1 MPRFLFASDSFKGTL
16 SSAQT
21 AELLA
26 AAARRHFPGCRT
38 QAIPMAD
45 GGEGTARALALAQGG
60 RMVHSAAHDALG
72 RPIVASY
79 ALLPHGRA
87 VIEMAAAAGLPLVA
101 PAERDVEAAS
111 TAGVGELVKDALDRG
126 ARDVTIAL
134 GGSATNDGG
143 MGCMRALGFRLLG
156 AGREELAGRGGD
168 LALVRAIDRSHADAR
183 LSRTSFTVM
192 CDVDNPLLGPDGAAR
207 TFAPQKGADASCVKR
222 LERGMENYARVL
234 ERTFGEGFDVPGAG
248 AAGGMGAGCLAFL
261 GARAEPGVE
270 RVLSLVGFDRLLQD
284 ADLVV
289 TGEGRLDAQT
299 AHGKVVAGVAA
310 ACARAGV
317 PCVAV
322 VGSVEPGAT
331 PPAGV
336 TAVFPTT
343 SGPMIL
349 DYALAHATELYAQT
363 AERLFSAL
371 AAGAR
376 LGAREPT
383 PSASPMA
390 VPAPDP
396 APARRAVPPR

>member
-60 RMVHSAAHDALG
+60 RMVHSAAHDVLG

-87 VIEMAAAAGLPLVA
+87 VIEMAEAAGLPLVA

-156 AGREELAGRGGD
+156 AG
-168 LALVRAIDRSHADAR
+168 
-183 LSRTSFTVM
+183 
-192 CDVDNPLLGPDGAAR
+192 
-207 TFAPQKGADASCVKR
+207 
-222 LERGMENYARVL
+222 
-234 ERTFGEGFDVPGAG
+234 
-248 AAGGMGAGCLAFL
+248 
-261 GARAEPGVE
+261 
-270 RVLSLVGFDRLLQD
+270 
-284 ADLVV
+284 
-289 TGEGRLDAQT
+289 
-299 AHGKVVAGVAA
+299 
-310 ACARAGV
+310 
-317 PCVAV
+317 
-322 VGSVEPGAT
+322 
-331 PPAGV
+331 
-336 TAVFPTT
+336 
-343 SGPMIL
+343 
-349 DYALAHATELYAQT
+349 
-363 AERLFSAL
+363 
-371 AAGAR
+371 
-376 LGAREPT
+376 
-383 PSASPMA
+383 
-390 VPAPDP
+390 
-396 APARRAVPPR
+396 

>member
-1 MPRFLFASDSFKGTL
+1 MPDFLFASDSLKGTL

-21 AELLA
+21 AELLG
-26 AAARRHFPGCRT
+26 AAARRHFPGCRPR
-38 QAIPMAD
+38 AVPMAD
-45 GGEGTARALALAQGG
+45 GGEGTAHALALAQGG
-60 RMVHSAAHDALG
+60 RMVRAAAHDALG
-72 RPIVASY
+72 RPVVASY

-101 PAERDVEAAS
+101 PAERDV
-111 TAGVGELVKDALDRG
+111 
-126 ARDVTIAL
+126 TIAL

-143 MGCMRALGFRLLG
+143 MGCMSALGFRLLG

-168 LALVRAIDRSHADAR
+168 LALVRAIDCSHADAR

-207 TFAPQKGADASCVKR
+207 TFAPQKGADASCVRR

-261 GARAEPGVE
+261 GAHAEPGVE

-299 AHGKVVAGVAA
+299 ARGKVVAGVAA

-336 TAVFPTT
+336 TATFPTT
-343 SGPMIL
+343 SGPMTL

-376 LGAREPT
+376 LGAREPM
-383 PSASPMA
+383 PSTSAMA

>member
-1 MPRFLFASDSFKGTL
+1 MPDFLFASDSLKGTL

-21 AELLA
+21 AELLG

-38 QAIPMAD
+38 RAVPMAD
-45 GGEGTARALALAQGG
+45 GGEGTAQALALAQGG
-60 RMVHSAAHDALG
+60 RMVRAAAHDALG
-72 RPIVASY
+72 RPVAATY

-101 PAERDVEAAS
+101 PAE
-111 TAGVGELVKDALDRG
+111 
-126 ARDVTIAL
+126 RDVTIAL

-168 LALVRAIDRSHADAR
+168 LALVRAIDCSHADAR

-207 TFAPQKGADASCVKR
+207 TFAPQKGADASCVRR

-261 GARAEPGVE
+261 GAHAEPGVE

-299 AHGKVVAGVAA
+299 ARGKVVAGVAA

-336 TAVFPTT
+336 TATFPTT
-343 SGPMIL
+343 SGPMTL

-363 AERLFSAL
+363 AEWLFSAL

-376 LGAREPT
+376 LGAREPM
-383 PSASPMA
+383 PSTSAMA

>member
-1 MPRFLFASDSFKGTL
+1 MPDFLFASDSLKGTL

-21 AELLA
+21 AELLG

-38 QAIPMAD
+38 RAVPMAD
-45 GGEGTARALALAQGG
+45 GGEGTAQALALAQGG
-60 RMVHSAAHDALG
+60 RMMRAAAPDALG
-72 RPIVASY
+72 RPVAATY
-79 ALLPHGRA
+79 ALLPPGRA

-101 PAERDVEAAS
+101 PAE
-111 TAGVGELVKDALDRG
+111 
-126 ARDVTIAL
+126 RDVTIAL

-168 LALVRAIDRSHADAR
+168 LALVRAIDCSHADAR

-207 TFAPQKGADASCVKR
+207 TFAPQKGADASCVRR

-261 GARAEPGVE
+261 GAHAEPGVE

-336 TAVFPTT
+336 TATFPTT
-343 SGPMIL
+343 SGPMTL

-376 LGAREPT
+376 LGAREPM
-383 PSASPMA
+383 PSTSAMA

>member
-21 AELLA
+21 AELLG

-38 QAIPMAD
+38 RAVPMAD
-45 GGEGTARALALAQGG
+45 GGEGTAQALALAQGG
-60 RMVHSAAHDALG
+60 RMVRAAAHDALG
-72 RPIVASY
+72 RPVAATY

-101 PAERDVEAAS
+101 PAERDV
-111 TAGVGELVKDALDRG
+111 
-126 ARDVTIAL
+126 TIAL

-143 MGCMRALGFRLLG
+143 MGCMRALGFCLLG

-168 LALVRAIDRSHADAR
+168 LALVRAIDCSHADAR

-207 TFAPQKGADASCVKR
+207 TFAPQKGADASCVRR

-261 GARAEPGVE
+261 GAHAEPGVE

-299 AHGKVVAGVAA
+299 ARGKVVAGVAA

-336 TAVFPTT
+336 TATFPTT
-343 SGPMIL
+343 SGPMTL

-376 LGAREPT
+376 LGAREPM
-383 PSASPMA
+383 PSTSAMA

>member
-45 GGEGTARALALAQGG
+45 GGEGTARAFALAQGG

-134 GGSATNDGG
+134 DGSATNDGG
-143 MGCMRALGFRLLG
+143 MGCMSALGFRLLG

-168 LALVRAIDRSHADAR
+168 LALVRAIDCSHADAR
-183 LSRTSFTVM
+183 LSLTSFTVM
-192 CDVDNPLLGPDGAAR
+192 CDVGNPLLGPDGAAR
-207 TFAPQKGADASCVKR
+207 TFAPQKGAAASCVER
-222 LERGMENYARVL
+222 LGHGMENYARVL

-261 GARAEPGVE
+261 GAHAEPGVE

-299 AHGKVVAGVAA
+299 ARGKIVAGVAA

-336 TAVFPTT
+336 TATFPTT
-343 SGPMIL
+343 SGPMTL

-383 PSASPMA
+383 PSASAMA

-396 APARRAVPPR
+396 ARRAVPPR

>member
-1 MPRFLFASDSFKGTL
+1 MPDFLFASDSLKGTL

-21 AELLA
+21 AELLG

-38 QAIPMAD
+38 RAVPMAD
-45 GGEGTARALALAQGG
+45 GGEGTAQALALAQGG
-60 RMVHSAAHDALG
+60 RMVRAAAHDALG
-72 RPIVASY
+72 RPVAATY

-101 PAERDVEAAS
+101 PAE
-111 TAGVGELVKDALDRG
+111 
-126 ARDVTIAL
+126 RDVTIAL

-168 LALVRAIDRSHADAR
+168 FALVRAIDCSHADAR

-207 TFAPQKGADASCVKR
+207 TFAPQKGADASCVRR

-261 GARAEPGVE
+261 GAHAEPGVE

-299 AHGKVVAGVAA
+299 ARGKVVAGVAA

-336 TAVFPTT
+336 TATFPTT
-343 SGPMIL
+343 SGPMTL

-376 LGAREPT
+376 LGAREPM
-383 PSASPMA
+383 PSTSAMA

>member
-1 MPRFLFASDSFKGTL
+1 MPDFLFASDSLKGTL

-21 AELLA
+21 AELLG

-38 QAIPMAD
+38 RAVPMAD
-45 GGEGTARALALAQGG
+45 GGEGTAQALALAQGG
-60 RMVHSAAHDALG
+60 RMMRAAAHDALG
-72 RPIVASY
+72 RPVAATY

-101 PAERDVEAAS
+101 PAE
-111 TAGVGELVKDALDRG
+111 
-126 ARDVTIAL
+126 RDVTIAL

-168 LALVRAIDRSHADAR
+168 LALVRAIDCSHADAR

-207 TFAPQKGADASCVKR
+207 TFAPQKGADASCVRR

-261 GARAEPGVE
+261 GAHAEPGVE

-299 AHGKVVAGVAA
+299 ARGKVVAGVAA

-336 TAVFPTT
+336 TATFPTT
-343 SGPMIL
+343 SGPMTL

-376 LGAREPT
+376 LGAREPM
-383 PSASPMA
+383 PSTSAMA

>member
-1 MPRFLFASDSFKGTL
+1 MPDFLFASDSLKGTL

-21 AELLA
+21 AELLG

-38 QAIPMAD
+38 RAVPMAD
-45 GGEGTARALALAQGG
+45 GGEGTAQALALAQGG
-60 RMVHSAAHDALG
+60 RMVRAAAHDALG
-72 RPIVASY
+72 RPVAATY

-101 PAERDVEAAS
+101 PAE
-111 TAGVGELVKDALDRG
+111 
-126 ARDVTIAL
+126 RDVTIAL

-168 LALVRAIDRSHADAR
+168 LALVRAIDCSHADAR

-207 TFAPQKGADASCVKR
+207 TFAPQKGADASCVRR

-261 GARAEPGVE
+261 GARAEPGIE

-299 AHGKVVAGVAA
+299 AHGKVVAGIAA

-331 PPAGV
+331 PPTGV

-343 SGPMIL
+343 SGPMTL

-376 LGAREPT
+376 LGAREST

-390 VPAPDP
+390 MPAPDP

>member
-1 MPRFLFASDSFKGTL
+1 
-16 SSAQT
+16 
-21 AELLA
+21 
-26 AAARRHFPGCRT
+26 
-38 QAIPMAD
+38 
-45 GGEGTARALALAQGG
+45 
-60 RMVHSAAHDALG
+60 
-72 RPIVASY
+72 
-79 ALLPHGRA
+79 
-87 VIEMAAAAGLPLVA
+87 
-101 PAERDVEAAS
+101 
-111 TAGVGELVKDALDRG
+111 
-126 ARDVTIAL
+126 
-134 GGSATNDGG
+134 
-143 MGCMRALGFRLLG
+143 MRALGFRLLG

-168 LALVRAIDRSHADAR
+168 LALVRAIDCSHADAR

-207 TFAPQKGADASCVKR
+207 TFAPQKGADASCVRR

-336 TAVFPTT
+336 TATFPTT
-343 SGPMIL
+343 SGPMTL

-376 LGAREPT
+376 LGAREPM
-383 PSASPMA
+383 PSTSAMA

>member
-1 MPRFLFASDSFKGTL
+1 MPDFLFASDSLKGTL

-21 AELLA
+21 AELLG

-38 QAIPMAD
+38 RAVPMAD
-45 GGEGTARALALAQGG
+45 GGEGTAQALALAQGG
-60 RMVHSAAHDALG
+60 RMVRAAAHDALG
-72 RPIVASY
+72 RPVAATY

-101 PAERDVEAAS
+101 PAERDV
-111 TAGVGELVKDALDRG
+111 
-126 ARDVTIAL
+126 TIAR

-168 LALVRAIDRSHADAR
+168 LALVRAIDCSHADAR

-207 TFAPQKGADASCVKR
+207 TFAPQKGADASCVRR

-261 GARAEPGVE
+261 GAHAEPGVE

-299 AHGKVVAGVAA
+299 ARGKVVAGVAA

-336 TAVFPTT
+336 TATFPTT
-343 SGPMIL
+343 SGPMTL

-376 LGAREPT
+376 LGAREPM
-383 PSASPMA
+383 PSTSAMA

>member
-1 MPRFLFASDSFKGTL
+1 MPDFLFASDSLKGTL

-21 AELLA
+21 AELLG

-38 QAIPMAD
+38 RAVPMAD
-45 GGEGTARALALAQGG
+45 GGEGTAQALALAQGG
-60 RMVHSAAHDALG
+60 RMVRAAAHDALG
-72 RPIVASY
+72 RPVAATY

-87 VIEMAAAAGLPLVA
+87 EIEMAAAAGLPLVA
-101 PAERDVEAAS
+101 PAE
-111 TAGVGELVKDALDRG
+111 
-126 ARDVTIAL
+126 RDVTIAL

-168 LALVRAIDRSHADAR
+168 LALVRAIDCSHADAR

-207 TFAPQKGADASCVKR
+207 TFAPQKGADASCVRR

-261 GARAEPGVE
+261 GAHAEPGVE

-299 AHGKVVAGVAA
+299 ARGKVVAGVAA

-336 TAVFPTT
+336 TATFPTT
-343 SGPMIL
+343 SGPMTL

-376 LGAREPT
+376 LGAREPM
-383 PSASPMA
+383 PSTSAMA

>member
-87 VIEMAAAAGLPLVA
+87 VIEMAEAAGLPLVA
-101 PAERDVEAAS
+101 PAE
-111 TAGVGELVKDALDRG
+111 
-126 ARDVTIAL
+126 RDVTIAL

-168 LALVRAIDRSHADAR
+168 LALVRAIDCSHADAR

-207 TFAPQKGADASCVKR
+207 TFAPQKGADTSCVER
-222 LERGMENYARVL
+222 LEHGMENYARVL

-299 AHGKVVAGVAA
+299 ARGKVVAGVAA

-336 TAVFPTT
+336 TATFPTA
-343 SGPMIL
+343 SGPMTL
-349 DYALAHATELYAQT
+349 DYALAHATELYAQA

-396 APARRAVPPR
+396 ARRAVPPR

>member
-1 MPRFLFASDSFKGTL
+1 MPDFLFASDSLKGTL

-21 AELLA
+21 AELLG

-38 QAIPMAD
+38 RAVPMAD
-45 GGEGTARALALAQGG
+45 GGEGTAQALALAQGG
-60 RMVHSAAHDALG
+60 RMMRAAAHDALG
-72 RPIVASY
+72 RPVAATY

-101 PAERDVEAAS
+101 PAE
-111 TAGVGELVKDALDRG
+111 
-126 ARDVTIAL
+126 RDVTIAL

-168 LALVRAIDRSHADAR
+168 LALVRAIDCSHADAR

-207 TFAPQKGADASCVKR
+207 TFAPQKGADASCVRR

-261 GARAEPGVE
+261 GAHAEPGVE

-289 TGEGRLDAQT
+289 TGEGRLDAHT
-299 AHGKVVAGVAA
+299 ARGKIVAGVAA

-336 TAVFPTT
+336 TATFPTT
-343 SGPMIL
+343 SGPMTL

-376 LGAREPT
+376 LGAREPM
-383 PSASPMA
+383 PSTSAMA

>member
-1 MPRFLFASDSFKGTL
+1 MPDFLFASDSLKGTL

-21 AELLA
+21 AELLG

-38 QAIPMAD
+38 RAVPMAD
-45 GGEGTARALALAQGG
+45 GGEGTAQALALAQGG
-60 RMVHSAAHDALG
+60 RMMRAAAHDALG
-72 RPIVASY
+72 RPVAATY

-101 PAERDVEAAS
+101 PAE
-111 TAGVGELVKDALDRG
+111 
-126 ARDVTIAL
+126 RDVTIAL

-168 LALVRAIDRSHADAR
+168 LALVRAIDCSHADAR

-207 TFAPQKGADASCVKR
+207 TFAPQKGADASCVRR

-261 GARAEPGVE
+261 GAHAEPGVE

-299 AHGKVVAGVAA
+299 ARGKVVAGVAA

-336 TAVFPTT
+336 TSTFPTT
-343 SGPMIL
+343 SGPMTL

-363 AERLFSAL
+363 AERLFSAI

-383 PSASPMA
+383 PSASAMA

-396 APARRAVPPR
+396 ARRAVPPR

>member
-1 MPRFLFASDSFKGTL
+1 MPDFLFASDSLKGTL

-21 AELLA
+21 ADLLG

-38 QAIPMAD
+38 RAVPMAD
-45 GGEGTARALALAQGG
+45 GGEGTAQALALAQGG
-60 RMVHSAAHDALG
+60 RMMRAAAHDALG
-72 RPIVASY
+72 RPVAATY

-101 PAERDVEAAS
+101 PAE
-111 TAGVGELVKDALDRG
+111 
-126 ARDVTIAL
+126 RDVTIAL

-168 LALVRAIDRSHADAR
+168 LALVRAIDCSHADAR

-207 TFAPQKGADASCVKR
+207 TFAPQKGADASCVRR

-234 ERTFGEGFDVPGAG
+234 ERTFGESFDVPGAG

-270 RVLSLVGFDRLLQD
+270 RVLSLMGFDRLLQD

-299 AHGKVVAGVAA
+299 ARGKVVAGVAA

-336 TAVFPTT
+336 TATFPTT
-343 SGPMIL
+343 SGPMTL

-376 LGAREPT
+376 LGAREPM
-383 PSASPMA
+383 PSASAMA

>member
-1 MPRFLFASDSFKGTL
+1 MPDFLFASDSLKGTL

-21 AELLA
+21 AELLG

-38 QAIPMAD
+38 RAVPMAD
-45 GGEGTARALALAQGG
+45 GGEGTAQALALAQGG
-60 RMVHSAAHDALG
+60 RMVRAAAHDALG
-72 RPIVASY
+72 RPVAATY

-101 PAERDVEAAS
+101 PAE
-111 TAGVGELVKDALDRG
+111 
-126 ARDVTIAL
+126 RDVTIAL

-168 LALVRAIDRSHADAR
+168 LALVRAIDCSHADAR

-207 TFAPQKGADASCVKR
+207 TFAPQKGADTSCVER
-222 LERGMENYARVL
+222 LEHGMENYARVL

-336 TAVFPTT
+336 TATFPTA
-343 SGPMIL
+343 SGPMTL

-376 LGAREPT
+376 LGAREPM
-383 PSASPMA
+383 PSTSAMA

>member
-1 MPRFLFASDSFKGTL
+1 MPDFLFASDSLKGTL

-21 AELLA
+21 AELLG

-38 QAIPMAD
+38 RAVPMAD
-45 GGEGTARALALAQGG
+45 GGEGTAQALALAQGG
-60 RMVHSAAHDALG
+60 RMVRAAAHDALG
-72 RPIVASY
+72 RPVAATY

-101 PAERDVEAAS
+101 PAERDV
-111 TAGVGELVKDALDRG
+111 
-126 ARDVTIAL
+126 TIAL

-143 MGCMRALGFRLLG
+143 MGCMSALGFRLLG

-168 LALVRAIDRSHADAR
+168 LALVRAIDCSHADAR

-207 TFAPQKGADASCVKR
+207 TFAPQKGADASCVRR

-261 GARAEPGVE
+261 GAHAEPGVE

-299 AHGKVVAGVAA
+299 ARGKVVAGVAA

-336 TAVFPTT
+336 TATFPTT
-343 SGPMIL
+343 SGPMTL

-376 LGAREPT
+376 LGAREPM
-383 PSASPMA
+383 PSTSAMA

>member
-87 VIEMAAAAGLPLVA
+87 VIEMAEAAGLPLVA
-101 PAERDVEAAS
+101 PAE
-111 TAGVGELVKDALDRG
+111 
-126 ARDVTIAL
+126 RDVTIAL

-143 MGCMRALGFRLLG
+143 MGCMRALGFCLLG

-168 LALVRAIDRSHADAR
+168 LALVRAIDCSHADAR

-207 TFAPQKGADASCVKR
+207 TFAPQKGADTSCVER
-222 LERGMENYARVL
+222 LEHGMENYARVL

-336 TAVFPTT
+336 TATFPTA
-343 SGPMIL
+343 SGPMTL
-349 DYALAHATELYAQT
+349 DYALAHATELYAQA

-396 APARRAVPPR
+396 ARRAVPPR

>member
-87 VIEMAAAAGLPLVA
+87 VIEMAEAAGLPLVA
-101 PAERDVEAAS
+101 PAE
-111 TAGVGELVKDALDRG
+111 
-126 ARDVTIAL
+126 RDVTIAL

-143 MGCMRALGFRLLG
+143 MGCMRALGFCLLG

-168 LALVRAIDRSHADAR
+168 LALVRAIDCSHADAR

-207 TFAPQKGADASCVKR
+207 TFAPQKGADTSCVER
-222 LERGMENYARVL
+222 LEHGMENYARVL

-336 TAVFPTT
+336 TATFPTA
-343 SGPMIL
+343 SGPMTL

-376 LGAREPT
+376 LGAREPM
-383 PSASPMA
+383 PSTSAMA

>member
-38 QAIPMAD
+38 RAVPMAD
-45 GGEGTARALALAQGG
+45 GGEGTAQALALAQGG
-60 RMVHSAAHDALG
+60 RMMRAAAHDALG
-72 RPIVASY
+72 RPVAATY

-101 PAERDVEAAS
+101 PAE
-111 TAGVGELVKDALDRG
+111 
-126 ARDVTIAL
+126 RDVTIAL

-168 LALVRAIDRSHADAR
+168 LALVRAIDCSHADAR

-207 TFAPQKGADASCVKR
+207 TFAPQKGADASCVRR

-261 GARAEPGVE
+261 GAHAEPGVE

-299 AHGKVVAGVAA
+299 ARGKVVAGVAA

-336 TAVFPTT
+336 TATFPTT
-343 SGPMIL
+343 SGPMTL

-363 AERLFSAL
+363 AERLFSDL

-376 LGAREPT
+376 LGAREPM
-383 PSASPMA
+383 PSTSAMA

>member
-1 MPRFLFASDSFKGTL
+1 
-16 SSAQT
+16 
-21 AELLA
+21 
-26 AAARRHFPGCRT
+26 
-38 QAIPMAD
+38 MAD

-87 VIEMAAAAGLPLVA
+87 VIEMAEAAGLPLVA
-101 PAERDVEAAS
+101 PAE
-111 TAGVGELVKDALDRG
+111 
-126 ARDVTIAL
+126 RDVTIAL

-143 MGCMRALGFRLLG
+143 MGCMRALGFCLLG

-168 LALVRAIDRSHADAR
+168 LALVRAIDCSHADAR

-207 TFAPQKGADASCVKR
+207 TFAPQKGADTSCVER
-222 LERGMENYARVL
+222 LEHGMENYARVL

-261 GARAEPGVE
+261 GAHAEPGVE

-299 AHGKVVAGVAA
+299 ARGKVVAGVAA

-336 TAVFPTT
+336 TATFPTT
-343 SGPMIL
+343 SGPMTL

-376 LGAREPT
+376 LGAREPM
-383 PSASPMA
+383 PSTSAMA

>member
-1 MPRFLFASDSFKGTL
+1 MPDFLFASDSLKGTL

-21 AELLA
+21 AELLG

-72 RPIVASY
+72 RPVAATY

-101 PAERDVEAAS
+101 PAE
-111 TAGVGELVKDALDRG
+111 
-126 ARDVTIAL
+126 RDVTIAL

-168 LALVRAIDRSHADAR
+168 LALVRAIDCSHADAR

-207 TFAPQKGADASCVKR
+207 TFAPQKGADASCVRR

-261 GARAEPGVE
+261 GAHAEPGVE

-299 AHGKVVAGVAA
+299 ARGKVVAGVAA

-336 TAVFPTT
+336 TATFPTT
-343 SGPMIL
+343 SGPMTL

-376 LGAREPT
+376 LGAREPM
-383 PSASPMA
+383 PSTSAMA

>member
-87 VIEMAAAAGLPLVA
+87 VIEMAEAAGLPLVA
-101 PAERDVEAAS
+101 PAE
-111 TAGVGELVKDALDRG
+111 
-126 ARDVTIAL
+126 RDVTIAL

-143 MGCMRALGFRLLG
+143 MGCMRALGFCLLG

-168 LALVRAIDRSHADAR
+168 LALVRAIDCSHADAR

-207 TFAPQKGADASCVKR
+207 TFAPQKGADASCVRR

-336 TAVFPTT
+336 TATFPTA
-343 SGPMIL
+343 SGPMTL
-349 DYALAHATELYAQT
+349 DYALAHATELYAQA

-396 APARRAVPPR
+396 ARRAVPPR

>member
-1 MPRFLFASDSFKGTL
+1 MPDFLFASDSLKGTL

-21 AELLA
+21 AALLG

-38 QAIPMAD
+38 RAVPMAD
-45 GGEGTARALALAQGG
+45 GGEGTAQALALAQGG
-60 RMVHSAAHDALG
+60 RMMRAAAHDALG
-72 RPIVASY
+72 RPVAATY

-101 PAERDVEAAS
+101 PAE
-111 TAGVGELVKDALDRG
+111 
-126 ARDVTIAL
+126 RDVTIAL

-168 LALVRAIDRSHADAR
+168 LALVRAIDCSHADAR

-207 TFAPQKGADASCVKR
+207 TFAPQKGADASCVRR

-261 GARAEPGVE
+261 GAHAEPGVE

-299 AHGKVVAGVAA
+299 ARGKVVAGVAA

-336 TAVFPTT
+336 TATFPTT
-343 SGPMIL
+343 SGPMTL

-376 LGAREPT
+376 LGAREPM
-383 PSASPMA
+383 PSTSAMA

>member
-87 VIEMAAAAGLPLVA
+87 VIEMAEAAGLPLVA
-101 PAERDVEAAS
+101 PAE
-111 TAGVGELVKDALDRG
+111 
-126 ARDVTIAL
+126 RDVTIAL

-143 MGCMRALGFRLLG
+143 MGCMRALGFCLLG

-168 LALVRAIDRSHADAR
+168 LALVRAIDCSHADAR

-207 TFAPQKGADASCVKR
+207 TFAPQKGADTSCVER
-222 LERGMENYARVL
+222 LEHGMENYARVL

-310 ACARAGV
+310 ACARAAV

-336 TAVFPTT
+336 TATFPTT
-343 SGPMIL
+343 SGPMTL

-363 AERLFSAL
+363 AERLFSDL

-376 LGAREPT
+376 LGAREPM
-383 PSASPMA
+383 PSTSAMA

>member
-1 MPRFLFASDSFKGTL
+1 MPDFLFASDSLKGTL

-21 AELLA
+21 AELLG

-38 QAIPMAD
+38 RAVPMAD
-45 GGEGTARALALAQGG
+45 GGEGTAQALALAQGG
-60 RMVHSAAHDALG
+60 RMVRAAAHDALG
-72 RPIVASY
+72 RPVAATY

-101 PAERDVEAAS
+101 PAERDV
-111 TAGVGELVKDALDRG
+111 
-126 ARDVTIAL
+126 TIAL

-143 MGCMRALGFRLLG
+143 MGCMRALGFCLLG

-168 LALVRAIDRSHADAR
+168 LALVRAIDCSHADAR

-207 TFAPQKGADASCVKR
+207 TFAPQKGADASCVRR

-261 GARAEPGVE
+261 GAHAEPGVE

-299 AHGKVVAGVAA
+299 ARGKVVAGVAA

-336 TAVFPTT
+336 TATFPTA
-343 SGPMIL
+343 SGPMTL
-349 DYALAHATELYAQT
+349 DYALAHATELYAQA

-376 LGAREPT
+376 LGAREPM
-383 PSASPMA
+383 PSTSAMA

>member
-87 VIEMAAAAGLPLVA
+87 VIEMAEAAGLPLVA
-101 PAERDVEAAS
+101 PAE
-111 TAGVGELVKDALDRG
+111 
-126 ARDVTIAL
+126 RDVTIAL

-143 MGCMRALGFRLLG
+143 MGCMRALGFCLLG

-168 LALVRAIDRSHADAR
+168 LALVRAIDCSHADAR

-207 TFAPQKGADASCVKR
+207 TFAPQKGADTSCVER
-222 LERGMENYARVL
+222 LEHGMENYARVL

-299 AHGKVVAGVAA
+299 ARGKVVAGVAA

-336 TAVFPTT
+336 TATFPTT
-343 SGPMIL
+343 SGPMTL
-349 DYALAHATELYAQT
+349 DYALAHATELYAQA

-396 APARRAVPPR
+396 ARRAVPPR

>member
-1 MPRFLFASDSFKGTL
+1 MPDFLFASDSLKGTL

-21 AELLA
+21 AELLG

-38 QAIPMAD
+38 RAVPMAD
-45 GGEGTARALALAQGG
+45 GGEGTAQALALAQGG
-60 RMVHSAAHDALG
+60 RMMRAAAHDALG
-72 RPIVASY
+72 RPVAATY

-101 PAERDVEAAS
+101 PAERDV
-111 TAGVGELVKDALDRG
+111 
-126 ARDVTIAL
+126 TIAL

-143 MGCMRALGFRLLG
+143 MGCMSALGFRLLG

-168 LALVRAIDRSHADAR
+168 LALVRAIDCSHADAR

-207 TFAPQKGADASCVKR
+207 TFAPQKGADASCVRR

-261 GARAEPGVE
+261 GAHAEPGVE

-299 AHGKVVAGVAA
+299 ARGKVVAGVAA

-336 TAVFPTT
+336 TATFPTT
-343 SGPMIL
+343 SGPMTL

-376 LGAREPT
+376 LGAREPM
-383 PSASPMA
+383 PSTSAMA

-396 APARRAVPPR
+396 ARRAVPPR

>member
-87 VIEMAAAAGLPLVA
+87 VIEMAEAAGLPLVA
-101 PAERDVEAAS
+101 PAE
-111 TAGVGELVKDALDRG
+111 
-126 ARDVTIAL
+126 RDVTIAL

-143 MGCMRALGFRLLG
+143 MGCMRALGFCLLG

-168 LALVRAIDRSHADAR
+168 LALVRAIDCSHADAR

-207 TFAPQKGADASCVKR
+207 TFAPQKGADASCVER
-222 LERGMENYARVL
+222 LEHGMENYARVL

-261 GARAEPGVE
+261 GAHAEPGVE

-336 TAVFPTT
+336 TATFPTT
-343 SGPMIL
+343 SGPMTL

-376 LGAREPT
+376 LGAREPM
-383 PSASPMA
+383 PSTSAMA

>member
-87 VIEMAAAAGLPLVA
+87 VIEMAEAAGLPLVA
-101 PAERDVEAAS
+101 PAE
-111 TAGVGELVKDALDRG
+111 
-126 ARDVTIAL
+126 RDVTIAL

-143 MGCMRALGFRLLG
+143 MGCMRALGFCLLG

-168 LALVRAIDRSHADAR
+168 LALVRAIDCSHADAR

-207 TFAPQKGADASCVKR
+207 TFAPQKGADASCVRR

-261 GARAEPGVE
+261 GAHAEPGVE

-299 AHGKVVAGVAA
+299 ARGKVVAGVAA

-336 TAVFPTT
+336 TATFPTT
-343 SGPMIL
+343 SGPMTL

-376 LGAREPT
+376 LGAREPM
-383 PSASPMA
+383 PSTSAMA

>member
-1 MPRFLFASDSFKGTL
+1 MPDFLFASDSLKGTL

-21 AELLA
+21 AELLG

-38 QAIPMAD
+38 RAVPMAD
-45 GGEGTARALALAQGG
+45 GGEGTAQALALAQGG
-60 RMVHSAAHDALG
+60 RMVRAAAHDALG
-72 RPIVASY
+72 RPVAATY

-101 PAERDVEAAS
+101 PAERDV
-111 TAGVGELVKDALDRG
+111 
-126 ARDVTIAL
+126 TIAL

-143 MGCMRALGFRLLG
+143 MGCMSALGFRLLG

-168 LALVRAIDRSHADAR
+168 LALVRAIDCSHADAR
-183 LSRTSFTVM
+183 LSLTSFTVM

-207 TFAPQKGADASCVKR
+207 TFAPQKGADASCVER
-222 LERGMENYARVL
+222 LEHGMENYARVL

-261 GARAEPGVE
+261 GAHAEPGVE

-299 AHGKVVAGVAA
+299 ARGKVVAGVAA

-336 TAVFPTT
+336 TATFPTT
-343 SGPMIL
+343 SGPMTL

-376 LGAREPT
+376 LGAREPM
-383 PSASPMA
+383 PSASAMA

>member
-1 MPRFLFASDSFKGTL
+1 MPDFLFASDSLKGTL

-21 AELLA
+21 AELLG

-38 QAIPMAD
+38 RAVPMAD
-45 GGEGTARALALAQGG
+45 GGEGTAQALALAQGG
-60 RMVHSAAHDALG
+60 RMVRAAAHDALG
-72 RPIVASY
+72 RPVAATY

-101 PAERDVEAAS
+101 PAERDV
-111 TAGVGELVKDALDRG
+111 
-126 ARDVTIAL
+126 TIAL

-143 MGCMRALGFRLLG
+143 MGCMSALGFRLLG

-168 LALVRAIDRSHADAR
+168 LALVRAIDCSHADAR
-183 LSRTSFTVM
+183 LSLTSFTVM

-207 TFAPQKGADASCVKR
+207 TFAPQKGADASCVRR

-261 GARAEPGVE
+261 GAHAEPGVE

-299 AHGKVVAGVAA
+299 ARGKVVAGVAA

-336 TAVFPTT
+336 TATFPTT
-343 SGPMIL
+343 SGPMTL

-376 LGAREPT
+376 LGAREPM
-383 PSASPMA
+383 PSTSAMA

>member
-1 MPRFLFASDSFKGTL
+1 M
-16 SSAQT
+16 
-21 AELLA
+21 
-26 AAARRHFPGCRT
+26 
-38 QAIPMAD
+38 
-45 GGEGTARALALAQGG
+45 
-60 RMVHSAAHDALG
+60 
-72 RPIVASY
+72 ASY

-101 PAERDVEAAS
+101 PAERDV
-111 TAGVGELVKDALDRG
+111 
-126 ARDVTIAL
+126 TIAL

-143 MGCMRALGFRLLG
+143 MGCMRALGFCLLG

-168 LALVRAIDRSHADAR
+168 LALVRAIDCSHADAR

-207 TFAPQKGADASCVKR
+207 TFAPQKGADTSCVER
-222 LERGMENYARVL
+222 LEHGMENYARVL

-261 GARAEPGVE
+261 GAHAEPGVE

-322 VGSVEPGAT
+322 VGSVVPGAT

-336 TAVFPTT
+336 TATFPTT
-343 SGPMIL
+343 SGPMTL

-396 APARRAVPPR
+396 ARRAVPPR

>member
-1 MPRFLFASDSFKGTL
+1 MPDFLFASDSLKGTL

-21 AELLA
+21 AELLG

-38 QAIPMAD
+38 RAVPMAD
-45 GGEGTARALALAQGG
+45 GGEGTAQALALAQGG
-60 RMVHSAAHDALG
+60 RMMRAAAHDALG
-72 RPIVASY
+72 RPVAATY

-101 PAERDVEAAS
+101 PAE
-111 TAGVGELVKDALDRG
+111 
-126 ARDVTIAL
+126 RDVTIAL

-168 LALVRAIDRSHADAR
+168 LALVRAIDCSHADAR

-207 TFAPQKGADASCVKR
+207 TFAPQKGADASCVRR

-261 GARAEPGVE
+261 GAHAEPGVE
-270 RVLSLVGFDRLLQD
+270 RVLSLVGFDRLLQG

-299 AHGKVVAGVAA
+299 ARGKVVAGVAA

-336 TAVFPTT
+336 TATFPTT
-343 SGPMIL
+343 SGPMTL

-376 LGAREPT
+376 LGAREPM
-383 PSASPMA
+383 PSTSAMA

>member
-1 MPRFLFASDSFKGTL
+1 MS
-16 SSAQT
+16 
-21 AELLA
+21 
-26 AAARRHFPGCRT
+26 
-38 QAIPMAD
+38 
-45 GGEGTARALALAQGG
+45 
-60 RMVHSAAHDALG
+60 
-72 RPIVASY
+72 
-79 ALLPHGRA
+79 
-87 VIEMAAAAGLPLVA
+87 
-101 PAERDVEAAS
+101 
-111 TAGVGELVKDALDRG
+111 
-126 ARDVTIAL
+126 
-134 GGSATNDGG
+134 
-143 MGCMRALGFRLLG
+143 ALGFRLLG

-168 LALVRAIDRSHADAR
+168 LALVRAIDCSHADAR

-207 TFAPQKGADASCVKR
+207 TFAPQKGADTSCVER
-222 LERGMENYARVL
+222 LEHGMENYARVL

-261 GARAEPGVE
+261 GAHAEPGVE

-299 AHGKVVAGVAA
+299 ARGKVVAGVAA

-336 TAVFPTT
+336 TATFPTT
-343 SGPMIL
+343 SGPMTL

-376 LGAREPT
+376 LGAREPM
-383 PSASPMA
+383 PSTSAMA